1 MRVPGGYTTPIS
13 RPSTRNITVPD
24 RHTSFRR
31 ILHAALT
38 FAVLCATPSAAQ
50 THVVLISI
58 DGLRPD
64 AIAASGA
71 RNLQRMM
78 REGAYTLR
86 ARTIVP
92 SRTLPSHTSMLTGVP
107 PEVHGITWNFEQVEN
122 VGTVKVPTL
131 FDVAQEAGKTTAG
144 FFGKAKFRHLLRRG
158 APRFRMAPSGNDLW
172 AAPRITQE
180 VQDYLGHRRPDLVFI
195 HLTDPDIAG
204 HSVGW
209 MSAPYRFAVRRADA
223 AVARIAAAA
232 RRAYRGNVVVIVTAD
247 HGGHGRDH
255 GTELDVDMNIPW
267 IAWGRGVRPGE
278 ITAPVNT
285 MDSAATALWLL
296 GVPRPGD
303 WVGRPVESAFESVAR

>member
-1 MRVPGGYTTPIS
+1 M
-13 RPSTRNITVPD
+13 PD
-24 RHTSFRR
+24 FRS
-31 ILHAALT
+31 ILRAALALAAI
-38 FAVLCATPSAAQ
+38 AVPVQAQ
-50 THVVLISI
+50 SPNVVLISI

-86 ARTIVP
+86 ARTIMP

-107 PEVHGITWNFEQVEN
+107 PEVHGINWNFEQVEN
-122 VGTVKVPTL
+122 VGTVQVPTV
-131 FDVAQEAGKTTAG
+131 FDLAQGAGKTTAG
-144 FFGKAKFRHLLRRG
+144 FFGKAKFRHLLRRD
-158 APRFRMAPSGNDLW
+158 APRFRMAPYGNDLW
-172 AAPRITQE
+172 SAPRITQE
-180 VQDYLGHRRPDLVFI
+180 VQDYLRHRRPNFVFV

-232 RRAYRGNVVVIVTAD
+232 NRAYKGNVVIIVTAD

-255 GTELDVDMNIPW
+255 GTDQDVDVLIPW
-267 IAWGRGVRPGE
+267 IAWGRNVRPGE
-278 ITAPVNT
+278 ITTPVST

-296 GVPRPGD
+296 GVPRPAD
-303 WVGRPVESAFESVAR
+303 WIGQPVESAFAVLAR

>member
-1 MRVPGGYTTPIS
+1 M
-13 RPSTRNITVPD
+13 PD
-24 RHTSFRR
+24 FRS
-31 ILHAALT
+31 ILRAALALAAI
-38 FAVLCATPSAAQ
+38 AVPVQAQ
-50 THVVLISI
+50 SPNVVLISI

-86 ARTIVP
+86 ARTIMP

-107 PEVHGITWNFEQVEN
+107 PEVHGINWNFEQVEN
-122 VGTVKVPTL
+122 VGTVQVPTV
-131 FDVAQEAGKTTAG
+131 FDLAQSAGKTTAG
-144 FFGKAKFRHLLRRG
+144 FFGKAKFRHLLRRD
-158 APRFRMAPSGNDLW
+158 APRFRMAPYGNDLW
-172 AAPRITQE
+172 SAPRITQE
-180 VQDYLGHRRPDLVFI
+180 VQDYLRHRRPNFVFV

-232 RRAYRGNVVVIVTAD
+232 NRAYKGNVVIIVTAD

-255 GTELDVDMNIPW
+255 GTDQDVDVLIPW
-267 IAWGRGVRPGE
+267 IAWGHNVRPGE
-278 ITAPVNT
+278 ITTPVST

-296 GVPRPGD
+296 GVPRPANWIGK
-303 WVGRPVESAFESVAR
+303 PVESAFAPPGP

>member
-1 MRVPGGYTTPIS
+1 MSGS
-13 RPSTRNITVPD
+13 L
-24 RHTSFRR
+24 HTSAEVPV
-31 ILHAALT
+31 LHRARSFLL
-38 FAVLCATPSAAQ
+38 AVLCLLPAPAAAQ
-50 THVVLISI
+50 ARHVVLISI

-64 AIAASGA
+64 AIEAAGA

-107 PEVHGITWNFEQVEN
+107 PEVHGITWNYEQVGSKGA
-122 VGTVKVPTL
+122 VQVPTV
-131 FDVAQEAGKTTAG
+131 FDLAQAAGKTTAG

-158 APRFRMAPSGNDLW
+158 APEFRVAPRGSDLW
-172 AAPRITQE
+172 SAPRITQE
-180 VQDYLGHRRPDLVFI
+180 VQDYLGHRKPDFVFV
-195 HLTDPDIAG
+195 HLIDPDIAG

-209 MSAPYRFAVRRADA
+209 MTAPYRFAVRRADA

-232 RRAYRGNVVVIVTAD
+232 LRAYGGNVVIIVTAD

-255 GTELDVDMNIPW
+255 GTERDVDMNIPW
-267 IAWGRGVRPGE
+267 IAWGAGVTPGE

-285 MDSAATALWLL
+285 MDSAATALQLL
-296 GVPRPGD
+296 GVPVPES
-303 WVGRPVESAFESVAR
+303 WIGRPVESAFRGR

>member
-1 MRVPGGYTTPIS
+1 M
-13 RPSTRNITVPD
+13 TVSAP
-24 RHTSFRR
+24 RTSVRR

-38 FAVLCATPSAAQ
+38 IAALFAAPAAAQ
-50 THVVLISI
+50 TNVVLISI

-78 REGAYTLR
+78 REGAYTLK

-107 PEVHGITWNFEQVEN
+107 PEVHGITWNFEQVDN
-122 VGTVKVPTL
+122 VGTVKVPTV
-131 FDVAQEAGKTTAG
+131 FDVAQGAGKTTAG
-144 FFGKAKFRHLLRRG
+144 FFGKPKFRHLLRRD
-158 APRFRMAPSGNDLW
+158 APRFRVAPSGNDLW

-180 VQDYLGHRRPDLVFI
+180 VQDYLRHRRPNFVFV
-195 HLTDPDIAG
+195 HLADPDIAG

-232 RRAYRGNVVVIVTAD
+232 QRAYNGDFVILITAD

-278 ITAPVNT
+278 ITTPVNT

-296 GVPRPGD
+296 GLPRPEN
-303 WVGRPVESAFESVAR
+303 WAGRPVESAFGATHPQ

>member
-1 MRVPGGYTTPIS
+1 VS
-13 RPSTRNITVPD
+13 VPD
-24 RHTSFRR
+24 LCR
-31 ILHAALT
+31 ILRAVLALAA
-38 FAVLCATPSAAQ
+38 FAVPVQAQ
-50 THVVLISI
+50 STNVVLISI

-86 ARTIVP
+86 ARTILP
-92 SRTLPSHTSMLTGVP
+92 SLTLPSHTSMLTGVP
-107 PEVHGITWNFEQVEN
+107 PEVHGITWNYEQVEN
-122 VGTVKVPTL
+122 AGTVQVPTV
-131 FDVAQEAGKTTAG
+131 FDLAQSAGKTTAG
-144 FFGKAKFRHLLRRG
+144 FFGKAKFRHLLRRD
-158 APRFRMAPSGNDLW
+158 APRFRMAPYGSDLW

-180 VQDYLGHRRPDLVFI
+180 VQDYLRHRRPDFVFV

-232 RRAYRGNVVVIVTAD
+232 NRAYDGNVVVIVTAD
-247 HGGHGRDH
+247 HGGHGREH
-255 GTELDVDMNIPW
+255 GTDQEVDVLIPW
-267 IAWGRGVRPGE
+267 IAWGRNVRPGE
-278 ITAPVNT
+278 ITAPVST

-296 GVPRPGD
+296 GVPRPAHWSGQ
-303 WVGRPVESAFESVAR
+303 PVESAFGGSTP

>member
-1 MRVPGGYTTPIS
+1 ML
-13 RPSTRNITVPD
+13 
-24 RHTSFRR
+24 HRR
-31 ILHAALT
+31 LVILALLLAGL
-38 FAVLCATPSAAQ
+38 FPAPAAAQ
-50 THVVLISI
+50 ATHVVLISI

-64 AIAASGA
+64 AIEAAGA

-78 REGAYTLR
+78 REGAYTLK

-107 PEVHGITWNFEQVEN
+107 PSVHGITWNYER
-122 VGTVKVPTL
+122 VGATGAVQVPTA
-131 FDVAQEAGKTTAG
+131 FDVAQAAGKTTAG
-144 FFGKAKFRHLLRRG
+144 FFGKSKFRHLLRRG
-158 APRFRMAPSGNDLW
+158 APQFRMAPQGSDLW

-180 VQDYLGHRRPDLVFI
+180 VQDYLRHRRPDFVFV

-232 RRAYRGNVVVIVTAD
+232 RRAYDDDVVIIVTAD

-255 GTELDVDMNIPW
+255 GTEQDVDMNIPW
-267 IAWGRGVRPGE
+267 IAWGRGVAPGE
-278 ITAPVNT
+278 ITAPVST

-296 GVPRPGD
+296 GVARPD
-303 WVGRPVESAFESVAR
+303 NWLGRPVETAFRGR

>member
-1 MRVPGGYTTPIS
+1 MP
-13 RPSTRNITVPD
+13 VPD
-24 RHTSFRR
+24 RRTTLRHV
-31 ILHAALT
+31 LYAALVST
-38 FAVLCATPSAAQ
+38 VLCAAPAAAQ
-50 THVVLISI
+50 TNVVLISI

-64 AIAASGA
+64 AVAASGA

-107 PEVHGITWNFEQVEN
+107 PEVHGITWNFEQVGN
-122 VGTVKVPTL
+122 TGTVKVPTV
-131 FDVAQEAGKTTAG
+131 FDVAQGAGKTTAG

-158 APRFRMAPSGNDLW
+158 APQFRVAPTASDLW
-172 AAPRITQE
+172 AAPRMTQE
-180 VQDYLGHRRPDLVFI
+180 VQDYLRHRRPNFVFV
-195 HLTDPDIAG
+195 HLIDPDIAG

-232 RRAYRGNVVVIVTAD
+232 QRAYDGNVVVIVTAD

-255 GTELDVDMNIPW
+255 GTEQDVDMNIPW

-278 ITAPVNT
+278 ITAPINT

-296 GVPRPGD
+296 GVSRPEN
-303 WVGRPVESAFESVAR
+303 WIGRPVESAFTAVAH